1 MFSCK
6 YFENFK
12 NTFFYRTTPVVASGK
27 IRTKSLES
35 AEFQFQLDLTT
46 VDKTVVK

>member
-12 NTFFYRTTPVVASGK
+12 NTFFYRATPVAASGK